1 MGRRRGDAPSALVT
15 IEWGSPMPQP
25 NDLSRS
31 LVALQQD
38 STLVAVIEM
47 SQSNWLVAGIVPGL
61 GRHPL
66 KKLEPDQEAL
76 LRLLRRW
83 QDEATKAGKTI
94 TRIAVAYKAGRDGF
108 WLARW
113 LWARGIEAHVIHPT
127 SVAVSREHRRAK
139 TDRLDTELLKRS
151 FLGWLRGEPDH
162 CSMAAVLTRE
172 EEDARR
178 PNRER
183 ECLVGERTRI
193 VNRVKAGL
201 VRLGIRGFKPTLR
214 NAAERLET
222 LHTPEGAPL
231 PPNTLAEL
239 RRDMA
244 RLRCVA
250 EQLRQIEEARLEQL
264 ERQPT
269 AGQDAMVHLLVRVV
283 GVGIETADM
292 LAHEILSRGLRD
304 RRAVARYA
312 GLTGS
317 PDESGVSRREQGLA
331 KAGNARV
338 RRGMLQLA
346 WRFLLHQKDSAL
358 ARWYRART
366 MNARAGMRKTL
377 IVALARK
384 LLVGLWQLVT
394 TGKVPEGLVLRPAA

>member
-1 MGRRRGDAPSALVT
+1 MS
-15 IEWGSPMPQP
+15 QP

-94 TRIAVAYKAGRDGF
+94 TRIAVAYEAGRDGF

-113 LWARGIEAHVIHPT
+113 LRARGIEAHVIHPT

-162 CSMAAVLTRE
+162 CSMAAVPTLE

-183 ECLVGERTRI
+183 ECLVGERTRL

-222 LHTPEGAPL
+222 LRTPEGAPL

-244 RLRCVA
+244 RLCFVA
-250 EQLRQIEEARLEQL
+250 AQLRQIEEARLQRLEQ
-264 ERQPT
+264 QPPT
-269 AGQDAMVHLLVRVV
+269 AAQTAMIQLLVRVV

-292 LAHEILSRGLRD
+292 LVHEILSRDLRD

-317 PDESGVSRREQGLA
+317 PDESGASRREQGLA

-338 RRGMLQLA
+338 RRGMIQLA

-366 MNARAGMRKTL
+366 ADARAGTRKTL

-394 TGKVPEGLVLRPAA
+394 TGKVPEGVVLRPAA